1 MSNNPRDI
9 KFGSDSRLALKRG
22 VDALA
27 DSVKVTLGPKGRN
40 VVLGRKGQYA
50 ITKDGVSVARE
61 VFLSDPVEN
70 LGAQMVKQV
79 ASSVAYEAGDG
90 TTTATV
96 LSQSIL
102 NNGIKLIETGYD
114 PMDLKRGIDKA
125 SDYIKNKLLEMAIKV
140 DNVEQIRNV
149 ATISANGDAKIGN
162 IIADAMDAVGFDGV
176 VTVEDS
182 KTHDTYMELVEGMQ
196 VPSGYM
202 SPYFVNNPTKME
214 VQFNN
219 PYILIYNGTI
229 KNLKGLVTVLDWT
242 TARKTPLLIIAD
254 SIEGDALQ
262 ALILNR
268 MNGIL
273 EVAAV
278 RSPGFGENR
287 KDQLQDIANIVGST
301 LLSEDLGHDLAN
313 LNPGMIE
320 DLLGSCEKV
329 TVSSSNTTLVNGKG
343 DSSNIEARIK
353 EIESKIEYSEDE
365 SERIIL
371 RERLAKLSGGVAVL
385 KIGAYSEIENKEK
398 KDRLDDALSATRA
411 AIEEGILPGG
421 GTALLYASSA
431 LEKELREG
439 ILNFESEDE
448 LFGAKIL
455 IQACESPFSTIL
467 NNAGISPDLIKSKL
481 VNDEKSP
488 STSLSYGFDA
498 KRGNYIDML
507 EAGIIDP
514 AKVTRSALENAVSI
528 VGLMLTTE
536 CTLMEQ
542 MIKENNEQ

>member
-542 MIKENNEQ
+542 TIKENNEQ